1 MSSFLDNSG
10 DIILDVTLTETGRVR
25 LSQGQFQ
32 ISKFALGDD
41 EIQYTLY
48 DKNHPSGSA
57 YYDLEILQTPILQAM
72 TMRNANINYG
82 LLSLA
87 RNDLLYL
94 PELMINEK
102 VGAAVSTYGG
112 AFYLA
117 VNADTKQALDTAIG
131 PTRAL
136 QTNVG
141 NTPAVLVES
150 GLNTGDLKGTAANR
164 STYIIGVNLL
174 DSTFQCSVD
183 SRFLVSVLSPA
194 AGGTFANDANGTM
207 TVNFGTLAGGGAGTG
222 GSSVPVA
229 NYTTFSARGIADL
242 VYYYGNTSVLDTAN
256 SALGGPRGTIT
267 ALNWEVDSD
276 LISASPGTTRSEKY
290 TNFGSTDQTAPW
302 GGSAL
307 YDWVDTTVYLVGAAS
322 SAVLQ
327 IPVRI
332 IRLVST

>member
-57 YYDLEILQTPILQAM
+57 YYDLEILQTPVLQAM
-72 TMRNANINYG
+72 TQTNANINYG

-94 PELMINEK
+94 PELKINQK
-102 VGAAVSTYGG
+102 IGGTAVSPYNG

-117 VNADTKQALDTAIG
+117 VNATTKSKVAAHVGATNI
-131 PTRAL
+131 L
-136 QTNVG
+136 QSGVQ

-150 GLNTGDLKGTAANR
+150 GLDTGELKGTAANR
-164 STYIIGVNLL
+164 TTYIIGVNLL
-174 DSTFQCSVD
+174 DNTYKCSVD
-183 SRFLVSVLSPA
+183 SRFLVNVFSPA
-194 AGGTFANDANGTM
+194 GGGTFSNDANGTM
-207 TVNFGTLAGGGAGTG
+207 TVNFGTLATAGAGT
-222 GSSVPVA
+222 SA
-229 NYTTFSARGIADL
+229 QALTNYNTFTARGIADL
-242 VYYYGNTSVLDTAN
+242 VYYYGYASSGLDTDN
-256 SALGGPRGTIT
+256 SALSGPRGTIT
-267 ALNWEVDSD
+267 ALNWEADSD
-276 LISASPGTTRSEKY
+276 LLSASPGTGRSEKY
-290 TNFGSTDQTAPW
+290 TNFGATDQLVF
-302 GGSAL
+302 GGSEK
-307 YDWVDTTVYLVGAAS
+307 YDYIDTLVYLVGGAS
-322 SAVLQ
+322 SATIQ

-332 IRLVST
+332 IRYVSG